1 MTEYSLADEDT
12 QWLKNLSRTGPGR
25 QLEEHLK
32 CVDYVIRNH
41 NRFECPVEEACNFR
55 RIFCHA
61 LAANDRVFGLPRPLP
76 KYIAIV
82 NLSGYRAIFYSSR
95 NSLIRLLCMVGPLH
109 SERVIRNVESVLQYA
124 SENNTSVLC
133 CFSLPWQTGVGQ
145 VHWEVR
151 TIERTGDCSVR
162 DGVRSFS
169 YTNEDVRTCASTIET
184 DVCDAEQTKAQ
195 VLAMARNFSA
205 SNLDTSP
212 DDIEI
217 EDDSN
222 SEKFRKLKAV
232 VAAVQA
238 DRARLIS
245 EMDAIREDKARSLEE
260 AELAN
265 HEKMLELAKQTKSV
279 ENTIRRRME
288 ETEKHNKTLL
298 EQNLALGAL
307 KAEAERAKAE
317 FELLQ
322 EQQMN
327 KVEAKAA
334 MFEMS
339 NKAASDKLLA
349 LQKTSQREREQLT
362 RAHTKEVEDLERRL
376 SNETVARRSAE
387 RRAEDLAT
395 ELSKLNE
402 VCETMRT
409 EKQAVS
415 FEALSMRKSRAVLK
429 CALAVACKKHAG
441 LQERFQQAESCS
453 LELKQMLEQNES
465 SASSVDLKM
474 ESLEKKLKDA
484 EVRADEGSKDADQ
497 AKKKVV
503 EIKKESTELKRQL
516 AEAKKAATEAS
527 ETVVVAETEAK
538 KPLTASV
545 EVNTE
550 PQQEPEEVTKMRI
563 EIAHLHDEK
572 ESLQQKL
579 AQAAQAAQEAQKAQ
593 AVPTAPAGPAGH
605 TNGLQ
610 AYTDLSATP
619 CGDPAIEALV
629 GQVQLSLKNLVDL
642 ARSGYTHKSAAEQL
656 WHEVQVLKRCPSPE
670 VVASGVQGGG
680 MNVGM
685 NTGMNGWNGY
695 GVYADPSAQP
705 QWFGVRR

>member
-1 MTEYSLADEDT
+1 MTEYSIDDDDK
-12 QWLKNLSRTGPGR
+12 QWIENLEKTGPGR
-25 QLEEHLK
+25 QLREHLQ
-32 CVDYVIRNH
+32 CVDYFLQ
-41 NRFECPVEEACNFR
+41 NRCRMECPVEESCRFR

-61 LAANDRVFGLPRPLP
+61 YQANDRCFGLPRPFP
-76 KYIAIV
+76 KYVAIV
-82 NLSGYRAIFYSSR
+82 NLSGYRAILYSSR

-109 SERVIRNVESVLQYA
+109 AEPVIRNVEEVLKYA
-124 SENNTSVLC
+124 SDNNTAVLC
-133 CFSLPWQTGVGQ
+133 CFSLPWQSGVQQ

-151 TIERTGDCSVR
+151 TIERRADGVVR
-162 DGVRSFS
+162 DGVRSYS
-169 YTNEDVRTCASTIET
+169 YTSEEVRVCASTLET
-184 DVCDAEQTKAQ
+184 DVCDVDQTKAQ
-195 VLAMARNFSA
+195 VVAMGKHFSA
-205 SNLDTSP
+205 CNLDTCS

-217 EDDSN
+217 DDDSN
-222 SEKFRKLKAV
+222 SEKFRKLKVV

-245 EMDAIREDKARSLEE
+245 EMDAIREDKVRSLEE

-265 HEKMLELAKQTKSV
+265 HEKMLELAKETKSV
-279 ENTIRRRME
+279 EDTIRRRMD

-322 EQQMN
+322 EQQMH
-327 KVEAKAA
+327 KVEAKAT

-339 NKAASDKLLA
+339 NKAASDKLVA
-349 LQKTSQREREQLT
+349 LQKTSQRERDQLT

-387 RRAEDLAT
+387 RRAEDLST

-402 VCETMRT
+402 VCEKMRT

-465 SASSVDLKM
+465 SASSVDLKV
-474 ESLEKKLKDA
+474 ESLEKKLKEA
-484 EVRADEGSKDADQ
+484 EARADEASRDSDQ

-503 EIKKESTELKRQL
+503 ELKKESTEFKRQL
-516 AEAKKAATEAS
+516 AEAKP
-527 ETVVVAETEAK
+527 AK
-538 KPLTASV
+538 KPSTASV

-550 PQQEPEEVTKMRI
+550 PQQEPEEMTKMRI

-572 ESLQQKL
+572 EALQRQL
-579 AQAAQAAQEAQKAQ
+579 AQAAQEAQKAQ
-593 AVPTAPAGPAGH
+593 AAQAAPPAQTSQPPGH
-605 TNGLQ
+605 ANALQ

-629 GQVQLSLKNLVDL
+629 AQVQLSLKNLVDL

-656 WHEVQVLKRCPSPE
+656 WHEVQMLKRCPSPQ
-670 VVASGVQGGG
+670 QGMNGG
-680 MNVGM
+680 MNGGM
-685 NTGMNGWNGY
+685 NAGMNAGVNAGNWAGY
-695 GVYADPSAQP
+695 GMYPEGP
-705 QWFGVRR
+705 QAWGYR